1 MEHSCSKSEEKETSP
16 LLCVCGELPFFLCA
30 RVFLCVFLFD
40 WPTVRVSAERGRVFL
55 TLSSSSL
62 VLPQTSFSL
71 PLRFLW
77 PPRASSLPPLPLSRR
92 RTAEGPGPCR
102 WGRRS
107 GEVGWVS
114 CSPFL
119 PFYRFMGA
127 QSFSKYLPFPLYC
140 GRLMAFDVRG
150 WRCRG
155 SGCRAGGRS
164 GWIGGDPV
172 RVHVCEPPLLMA
184 PHLPPR
190 RGQRE
195 QGFLHLGSNEP
206 MILT

>member
-1 MEHSCSKSEEKETSP
+1 M
-16 LLCVCGELPFFLCA
+16 LCVCGELPLFLCA

-40 WPTVRVSAERGRVFL
+40 WPTVHARPGRTWEGVSHPLLFL
-55 TLSSSSL
+55 AGVATDLLLPSSP
-62 VLPQTSFSL
+62 VPV
-71 PLRFLW
+71 
-77 PPRASSLPPLPLSRR
+77 ASQGFLPPPTPPPTPRSRR

-172 RVHVCEPPLLMA
+172 RVHVCAPL
-184 PHLPPR
+184 
-190 RGQRE
+190 
-195 QGFLHLGSNEP
+195 
-206 MILT
+206 I